1 MIDCAR
7 VPGLVELLI
16 RRYEQSGGPEEAVEW
31 ATELLEL
38 GFDTPN
44 LRILAGLDPKPDS
57 ADVER
62 HLQLVL
68 EELACD
74 GWTET
79 QTRAAYALV
88 MAKRIVAGDVPPVDG
103 CRAIYSS
110 VARPF
115 QYPTELSAWVHLDD
129 GRLPE
134 SPYTELRDAE
144 LAASIL
150 SEAASLIDLMGRQEL
165 APAAPIRDRTPRLSL
180 GDRVRLVFR
189 RLTSKT

>member
-7 VPGLVELLI
+7 VPGLVELLV
-16 RRYEQSGGPEEAVEW
+16 RRYEERAGPEDAVEW
-31 ATELLEL
+31 ATELLER

-44 LRILAGLDPKPDS
+44 LRVLAGLSPDPDS

-62 HLQLVL
+62 HLQLAL

-74 GWTET
+74 RWTENQART
-79 QTRAAYALV
+79 AYALV
-88 MAKRIVAGDVPPVDG
+88 TAQRIVAGDVEPVEG

-134 SPYTELRDAE
+134 SPYSEMGDAE
-144 LAASIL
+144 LAARIVG
-150 SEAASLIDLMGRQEL
+150 EAKLLIEYLGEHDL
-165 APAAPIRDRTPRLSL
+165 APAVPIRDRTPRLSL
-180 GDRVRLVFR
+180 GDRVRLAFR
-189 RLTSKT
+189 KLTSKT